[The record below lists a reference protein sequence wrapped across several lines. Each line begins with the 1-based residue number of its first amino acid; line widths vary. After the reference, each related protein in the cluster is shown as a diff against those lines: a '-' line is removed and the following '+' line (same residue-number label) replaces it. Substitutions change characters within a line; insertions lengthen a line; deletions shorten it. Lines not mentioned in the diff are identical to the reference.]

1 MRDGGRREVLEE
13 ERLRGGAARG
23 GGVSARASAT
33 HCDAAAGDAANPPI
47 PFAED
52 SRHSPSASAN
62 ERTKPLVTAA
72 ARAHRAARRASPEGD
87 ASNAAARVD
96 FVVSGAVAVL
106 SRRDSRSSSAGEARG
121 FFSFAPPSA
130 REDDSLAAAAAA
142 PASASA
148 TVVSRCACA
157 NASGF
162 RRATATATRVSRG
175 FAASAC
181 SGTSLAY
188 VFC

>member
-1 MRDGGRREVLEE
+1 M
-13 ERLRGGAARG
+13 AA
-23 GGVSARASAT
+23 SKARASAT

-121 FFSFAPPSA
+121 FFSFAPPSS

-162 RRATATATRVSRG
+162 RRATATATRVNRG